1 MVEMSE
7 SGTTLAHMNRLAG
20 VTLTLIALA
29 IACVGVGCVP
39 RERGSSVEIKRE
51 SDTSKIRAPKL
62 PKANP
67 TASQMEQ
74 AIVFDLRNRPDSQDF
89 WTPTRSEAKCVAQE
103 VVSGVGLDR
112 LSSLGFQP
120 GTQGASLVD
129 IAMTADERAKVVAAL
144 TSCVD
149 THEAAS
155 SLFFGKGRISAKAA
169 ECVADVLD
177 KAGMV
182 PIFFEAWINAKPVD
196 PFANDGN
203 LANTMSAAAQVCL
216 SPGELNWPTLRSAV
230 DDQDLIDSDLPAGSR
245 DSNHPDD
252 RRLREEE
259 SN

>member
-1 MVEMSE
+1 MK
-7 SGTTLAHMNRLAG
+7 
-20 VTLTLIALA
+20 
-29 IACVGVGCVP
+29 P
-39 RERGSSVEIKRE
+39 F
-51 SDTSKIRAPKL
+51 
-62 PKANP
+62 NP
-67 TASQMEQ
+67 TPRPCPVCAKTYIPARPMQ
-74 AIVFDLRNRPDSQDF
+74 AVCGPRCAHRKIKQD
-89 WTPTRSEAKCVAQE
+89 K
-103 VVSGVGLDR
+103 
-112 LSSLGFQP
+112 
-120 GTQGASLVD
+120 
-129 IAMTADERAKVVAAL
+129 ADERAKVVAAL

-216 SPGELNWPTLRSAV
+216 SPGELNWPTLRSPV